1 MLLKGRVALITG
13 AGRHRRRRVWR
24 CGGMDCSWSLHPTRD
39 SSFHSEWHGAGEAL
53 NVSIQVR
60 IQYRIMARSPSKNR
74 VALGRRL
81 PELRVQENVDMSIPP
96 TLLAA
101 SGGVTGGR

>member
-1 MLLKGRVALITG
+1 
-13 AGRHRRRRVWR
+13 
-24 CGGMDCSWSLHPTRD
+24 
-39 SSFHSEWHGAGEAL
+39 
-53 NVSIQVR
+53 
-60 IQYRIMARSPSKNR
+60 MARSPSKNR